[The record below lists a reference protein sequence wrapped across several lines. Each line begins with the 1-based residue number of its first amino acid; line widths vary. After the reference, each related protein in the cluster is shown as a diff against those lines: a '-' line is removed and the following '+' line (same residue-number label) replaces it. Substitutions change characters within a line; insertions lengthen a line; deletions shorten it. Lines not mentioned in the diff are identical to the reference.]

1 MTVLPHWAVAFPI
14 AKFIRR
20 YSQNMKRFS
29 TLTVVAI
36 ALLISACGAP
46 AAPTMQAVDVQ
57 NTAVAAAFTMVAETQ
72 AAIPTATPLPPTE
85 LPTQTPLP
93 TNTPLPLP
101 TSATL
106 AVISSPTTA
115 SVSSSNSNSA
125 GTDPCATRV
134 LSAPE
139 GKETTIRIVNTTKLG
154 VTVSLYLNE
163 TASKGACGYR
173 SFILAKNNDIVF
185 KDLVQGCYS
194 LWAWSD
200 NAKGKFTSSGYGCI
214 NNPDKWTFE
223 VRESNIKFIGP

>member
-1 MTVLPHWAVAFPI
+1 
-14 AKFIRR
+14 
-20 YSQNMKRFS
+20 MKRFS
-29 TLTVVAI
+29 TLTLVVI
-36 ALLISACGAP
+36 AMLISACGTP

-57 NTAVAAAFTMVAETQ
+57 NTAVAAAFTMVAQTQ

-85 LPTQTPLP
+85 PPTQTLLP

-101 TSATL
+101 TSATV

-115 SVSSSNSNSA
+115 PVSSNNNSA

-134 LSAPE
+134 LSKPE
-139 GKETTIRIVNTTKLG
+139 GKETVIRVANTTKLG

-173 SFILAKNNDIVF
+173 SFTLSKNNDIVF
-185 KDLVQGCYS
+185 TDLVQGCYN

-200 NAKGKFTSSGYGCI
+200 NAKGKFTSSGGGCI

-223 VRESNIKFIGP
+223 IRESNIKFIGP